1 MEGCSRRGAC
11 PAGDSMFKMPRGP
24 GKWWRVNLHTPGRER
39 AGGGKNKGNRFFTKI
54 RIKGIASPL
63 YRVSAKYLNSI
74 AFHLPNLFQQSS
86 VAGVSNPVRDGK
98 RKGT

>member
-63 YRVSAKYLNSI
+63 YRVSAKYLNLMDHKDDGRDTLESDSGTMKSY
-74 AFHLPNLFQQSS
+74 SS
-86 VAGVSNPVRDGK
+86 
-98 RKGT
+98 